1 MRIEVGGGRRVNRS
15 VALVALLGIVVS
27 CAAPADQASS
37 PSGEGFT
44 FTSVTEEAGLAAFKH
59 VNGAVGNKWYPEPMG
74 SGGGF
79 LDYDGDGW
87 LDVLLLGGGTWD
99 STPSQALW
107 LYHNNGD
114 GTFTETTE
122 AAGLRDVDAYSI
134 GLATADYDNDGDD
147 DLFLSNLG
155 INMLFRNDDG
165 VFTEVGEDAGIANT
179 WRWSSSVLFFDADN
193 DGWLDLYVGNY
204 VEWTPETDI
213 FCPEGGEIKLYCV
226 PATYTG
232 VPSQYYRNNGD
243 GTFSDLTEEA
253 GFIPVLGK
261 TLGVTE
267 MDFNKDGWS
276 DLAVANDGEGDLL
289 YENNRDGTFTEM
301 GRRSGFAFSEHGEAR
316 AGMGI
321 DSGVVDSTGEVTIF
335 VGNFSEEMVGVYQHV
350 GGGSFLDR
358 AAASRIG
365 YPSILSL
372 TFGVVL
378 VDFDFDTDLDLFIAN
393 GHVYPDRLDQGDKIT
408 YRQIAQVFMNRGDG
422 QFDEEKQE
430 TGVLAERIVARAVAS
445 ADYDRDG
452 DIDLL
457 LTEND
462 GPAHLWRNDL
472 NTPNFL
478 RVSVTGATSNRNGL
492 GTEIIAVVDGL
503 RMYRRV
509 RTGSSYLAQ
518 SEIPVTFGLRAASSI
533 DSLLVAWPSGKTH
546 QFTNVS
552 SGQHIHLNE
561 DEDVFQAVVLPG
573 FEGNQE

>member
-1 MRIEVGGGRRVNRS
+1 MGEGGQTVHRLGRTV
-15 VALVALLGIVVS
+15 LLLSMGLLIACS
-27 CAAPADQASS
+27 SSTDQAGTSANR
-37 PSGEGFT
+37 GFV
-44 FTSVTEEAGLAAFKH
+44 FTNVTEAAGLDAFKH

-74 SGGGF
+74 SGGGW
-79 LDYDGDGW
+79 LDYDSDGW
-87 LDVLLLGGGTWD
+87 LDVLLLGGGNWD
-99 STPSQALW
+99 ETSSQALW
-107 LYHNNGD
+107 LYRNNGD

-122 AAGLRDVDAYSI
+122 AAGLRDIDTYSI
-134 GLATADYDNDGDD
+134 GLAVADYDNDGDD

-155 INMLFRNDDG
+155 INMLFRNDGG
-165 VFTEVGEDAGIANT
+165 VFTEAGEDAGIANT
-179 WRWSSSVLFFDADN
+179 WRWSSSVLFFDADK

-213 FCPEGGEIKLYCV
+213 FCPEGGEVKLYCV

-243 GTFSDLTEEA
+243 GTFTELTEEA

-267 MDFNKDGWS
+267 LDFNKDGWS

-289 YENNRDGTFTEM
+289 YVNNTDGTFTDI

-321 DSGVVDSTGEVTIF
+321 DSGVVDSTGEVSIF
-335 VGNFSEEMVGVYQHV
+335 VGNFSEEMVGVYRHV
-350 GGGSFLDR
+350 GGSSFLDR

-365 YPSILSL
+365 YPSLLSL
-372 TFGVVL
+372 TFGLVL
-378 VDFDFDTDLDLFIAN
+378 VDFDLDTDLDVFIAN
-393 GHVYPDRLDQGDKIT
+393 GHVYPDRLDKGDKIT
-408 YRQIAQVFMNRGDG
+408 YRQVAQVFLNRGNG
-422 QFDEEKQE
+422 QFDEAKQAE
-430 TGVLAERIVARAVAS
+430 GVLAERIVARAVAY

-452 DIDLL
+452 DVDLL

-478 RVSVTGATSNRNGL
+478 RVSVTGSTSNRNGL

-509 RTGSSYLAQ
+509 RTGSSYLTQ
-518 SEIPVTFGLRAASSI
+518 SEIPVTFGLGTATSI
-533 DSLLVAWPSGKTH
+533 DSLLFTWPSGKTRL
-546 QFTNVS
+546 FTDVQG
-552 SGQHIHLNE
+552 GQHIHLQEE
-561 DEDVFQAVVLPG
+561 DNTFQVVALPG
-573 FEGNQE
+573 FEANQE